1 LKFIESVQHG
11 FTHYADFKG
20 RASRSQFWWWTLFST
35 AAGTLGEFI
44 GDNLFD
50 GSVGTAANIVVTL
63 ALVIP
68 GSAVTARRLQDT
80 NRSGWLQVI
89 GATIVGLI
97 PLFFWTISEGTL
109 GPNRFGPDP
118 LAVDTG
124 PGFWLKKKA

>member
-20 RASRSQFWWWTLFST
+20 RASRSEFWWWTLFST

-44 GDNLFD
+44 GDNVFD
-50 GSVGTAANIVVTL
+50 GSVGTAANIVITL

-80 NRSGWLQVI
+80 NRTGWLQVI
-89 GATIVGLI
+89 GVTIVGLI
-97 PLFFWTISEGTL
+97 PLFFWTLGEGPL

-118 LAVDTG
+118 LSVDTG